1 MATTES
7 QSSPDIMAR
16 LNSAEMHGS
25 LEAGAGAA
33 VDAAARMAMLI
44 SFMMAGIFDFEAFGL
59 WVLNGSCDIV
69 MWMKCRWKSEWKV
82 L

>member
-25 LEAGAGAA
+25 FEAGAGAA
-33 VDAAARMAMLI
+33 VAAMARTAMLI
-44 SFMMAGIFDFEAFGL
+44 SFMMAGMFDLETSCGR
-59 WVLNGSCDIV
+59 VLNG
-69 MWMKCRWKSEWKV
+69 
-82 L
+82 